1 MTTFEDLLYRRM
13 TENET
18 LKTTLAKYRKAPA
31 VFYQTAPDDTAK
43 GWNQGKQYP
52 RIDYVVD
59 YISNPERKTSGILTL
74 NIMSTEDGTPPEELD
89 PIVRQLLCGIFITP
103 DNAPPY
109 SLAWSRS
116 DTFDQDRSNGDGIV
130 IGITLTFDVYAFPL
144 QTTTDPDPVLAMNH
158 YIERLIPAAE
168 VIGGLKPTGQIY
180 TPTPEAPAFYFR
192 LETLQM
198 QRETNTVAW
207 MDCTI
212 ICHIFAG
219 GEETTWL
226 KYIVNELALA
236 GEVIMLDTS
245 PMFLRNLQA
254 DNTLDALATGQL
266 RLYVRFGIL
275 RRPPYSHPLINAN
288 REYKNTGG
296 D

>member
-13 TENET
+13 IENET
-18 LKTTLAKYRKAPA
+18 LKNALARYGEVPA
-31 VFYQTAPDDTAK
+31 VFYQTAPDDTAD
-43 GWNQGKQYP
+43 GWKKGKQYP

-74 NIMSTEDGTPPEELD
+74 NIMSTEDGTLPEELE

-109 SLAWSRS
+109 SLTWSRS
-116 DTFDQDRSNGDGIV
+116 DAFDQRRNDEDGII
-130 IGITLTFDVYAFPL
+130 IGITLTFDLYAFPL
-144 QTTTDPDPVLAMNH
+144 QTTTDPDPILAMNH
-158 YIERLIPAAE
+158 YIEQIIPTVE

-180 TPTPEAPAFYFR
+180 TPTPNAPAFYFR
-192 LETLQM
+192 LETIQM

-207 MDCTI
+207 MDATI
-212 ICHIFAG
+212 ACHIFAG

-226 KYIVNELALA
+226 KYVVNELALD

-254 DNTLDALATGQL
+254 DNTLDALSTGQL

-275 RRPPYSHPLINAN
+275 RRPSYSHPLIHAN
-288 REYKNTGG
+288 KGYKITGG

>member
-13 TENET
+13 IENET
-18 LKTTLAKYRKAPA
+18 LKNVLAKYGKAPA

-74 NIMSTEDGTPPEELD
+74 NIMSTEDGTPPEELE

-116 DTFDQDRSNGDGIV
+116 DAFEQDRSNRDGIV
-130 IGITLTFDVYAFPL
+130 TGITLTFDVYAFPL

-158 YIERLIPAAE
+158 YIERLIPAAK

-180 TPTPEAPAFYFR
+180 TPTPEAPAVYFR

-207 MDCTI
+207 MDGTI

-254 DNTLDALATGQL
+254 DNTLDALSTGQL